1 MCIGR
6 QPIVEALSS
15 GTAIEKIFMQRGST
29 GSSIGEIQ
37 QMAADARVPISYVP
51 KEKLVRFTNLRHQG
65 VVAVLSEIKYFK
77 LEDIVDY
84 CYSEG
89 KDPLILVLDGVT
101 DVGNFGAICRTALGL
116 EVDAVVIGMSNAAPV
131 NETAIKSSAGAIHH
145 IKICRQRDLNETVEY
160 LKNYGISIVCL
171 AGKGKTM
178 IGETD
183 LKGPIAMV
191 MGDEGKG
198 VSKPILKMADKVCK
212 IPMNPLLES
221 YNVSVATALVLY
233 EVNKARN

>member
-6 QPIVEALSS
+6 QPVVEALSS
-15 GTAIEKIFMQRGST
+15 GTAIEKIYMQRGST
-29 GSSIGEIQ
+29 GSSISEIQ
-37 QMAADARVPISYVP
+37 QMASTAGVPISYVP
-51 KEKLVRFTNLRHQG
+51 KEKLIKFTNLRHQG
-65 VVAVLSEIKYFK
+65 VIAVLSEIKYYH
-77 LEDIVDY
+77 LEDIVDH

-116 EVDAVVIGMSNAAPV
+116 DVDAVVIGMTKSAPV

-145 IKICRQRDLNETVEY
+145 LKICRQRDLDQTIEY

-171 AGKGKTM
+171 AAQGKTM

-183 LKGPIAMV
+183 FKGPMAVV
-191 MGDEGKG
+191 MGDEGSG
-198 VSKPILKMADKVCK
+198 VSKSILQQADKVCK
-212 IPMNPLLES
+212 IPMNTLLES

-233 EVNKARN
+233 EVHRSRK